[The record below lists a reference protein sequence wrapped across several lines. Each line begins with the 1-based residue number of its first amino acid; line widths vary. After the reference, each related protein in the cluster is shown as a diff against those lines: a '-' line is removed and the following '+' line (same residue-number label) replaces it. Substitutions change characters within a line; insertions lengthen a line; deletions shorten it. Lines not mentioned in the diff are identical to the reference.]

1 LEYQRTTTLSHEQ
14 ARELC
19 ALYQEEWWTVGRT
32 LGDVL
37 TMIENS
43 LVFGMVAPSG
53 ELAAFARVLTDRVY
67 KALIFDVIVSATHR
81 KAGLGGELIEW
92 ILSHPDI
99 KDVRHFELYCLPELE
114 PFYERWGF
122 SRDVSG
128 VGFMRRAA

>member
-1 LEYQRTTTLSHEQ
+1 MEYQRTTSLSHEQ

-19 ALYQEEWWTVGRT
+19 ALYQDEWWTVGRT

-37 TMIENS
+37 SMIENS

-53 ELAAFARVLTDRVY
+53 E
-67 KALIFDVIVSATHR
+67 
-81 KAGLGGELIEW
+81 
-92 ILSHPDI
+92 
-99 KDVRHFELYCLPELE
+99 PELE

-128 VGFMRRAA
+128 VGFMRRVS